1 MLIQL
6 FGDGKVNLAI
16 VCLYFDPTASATW
29 KDEKIKYAQR
39 KIQIITGVLHT
50 HFNFPWLLPTPHP
63 SPPSI
68 TAMGQRRTYF
78 EYSHKPL
85 A

>member
-1 MLIQL
+1 MWIKL

-29 KDEKIKYAQR
+29 KDEKIEQAQR

-50 HFNFPWLLPTPHP
+50 HFNFPWLLPTP
-63 SPPSI
+63 PPPPPT
-68 TAMGQRRTYF
+68 TAVGQRRTWF